1 MVGNLTAKKPMPG
14 AKRSAQPQPG
24 EPAIQV
30 SPVPAGSRCFLDTNI
45 LVYADSPDEPAKLD
59 QTLALLK
66 QLRDAGTGVIST
78 QVLNEYCNVALN
90 KLKLP
95 HTNVRARLRFW
106 QQQFEVCLVTP
117 EIIAQAVDLHQTRS
131 ISYYDALIVA
141 SAQIAGCAVLYSE
154 DMNMGESIAGT
165 RIVNPFE

>member
-1 MVGNLTAKKPMPG
+1 M
-14 AKRSAQPQPG
+14 
-24 EPAIQV
+24 
-30 SPVPAGSRCFLDTNI
+30 DTNI
-45 LVYADSPDEPAKLD
+45 LVYADSPDEPVKLG

-95 HTNVRARLRFW
+95 HANVRARLRFW

-141 SAQIAGCAVLYSE
+141 SAQIAGCSVLYSE
-154 DMNMGESIAGT
+154 DMNVGESFAGT
-165 RIVNPFE
+165 RIVNPFATGPASQA